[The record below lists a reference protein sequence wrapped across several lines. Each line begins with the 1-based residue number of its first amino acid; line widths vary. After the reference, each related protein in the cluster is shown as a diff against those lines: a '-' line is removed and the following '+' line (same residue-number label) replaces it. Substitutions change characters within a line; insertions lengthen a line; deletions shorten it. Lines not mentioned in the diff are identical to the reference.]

1 MVRNRALAKGHGKRL
16 HEGSVSSLRDGQ
28 DDAVVLRR
36 WLSILPRNVGVA
48 LGIAMFVGV
57 GGVMISRCVELLK
70 EMMDSMG
77 SRRDEEE
84 QKRGGGA

>member
-1 MVRNRALAKGHGKRL
+1 MSG
-16 HEGSVSSLRDGQ
+16 LRDGQ

-36 WLSILPRNVGVA
+36 WLLIMPRNVAVA
-48 LGIAMFVGV
+48 LGIAMVVGV

-70 EMMDSMG
+70 KMMNPMG

-84 QKRGGGA
+84 QKHGGGA

>member
-1 MVRNRALAKGHGKRL
+1 MARNRALAKGQSKRL
-16 HEGSVSSLRDGQ
+16 HEGSVSGLHDGQ

-36 WLSILPRNVGVA
+36 WLSILRRNVAVA
-48 LGIAMFVGV
+48 LGIAMV
-57 GGVMISRCVELLK
+57 GVMISRCVELLK
-70 EMMDSMG
+70 KMMDSMG